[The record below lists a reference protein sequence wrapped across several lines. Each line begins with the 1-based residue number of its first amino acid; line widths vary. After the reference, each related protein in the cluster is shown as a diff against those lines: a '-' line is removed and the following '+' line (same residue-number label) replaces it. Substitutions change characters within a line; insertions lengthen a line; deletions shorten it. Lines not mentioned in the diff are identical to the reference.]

1 MYFKYSF
8 KFRKLGKNHVLLKI
22 VENYPLT
29 YKHLSGFIDYL
40 TGFIE
45 YLIISS

>member
-22 VENYPLT
+22 VENYPSAE
-29 YKHLSGFIDYL
+29 KHLYGSDEYL
-40 TGFIE
+40 HIFIE
-45 YLIISS
+45 YLII